1 MHLDPHTTLSW
12 AYQLHYYLCFRTR
25 SRNALMSPKLI
36 DTLNEICD
44 RHNYNVL
51 RLKTY
56 PDHLRC
62 LLCLQPTQKISK
74 VISTLKANSSPEPDF
89 WQRGYLARSVG
100 NVRIATVKEYIE
112 QQSTHHGYNSRLL
125 PPVFS
130 YRADQPLT
138 LTAQHASFELNH
150 HLAFATRYRVGV
162 FDSRLGEM
170 LSRYW
175 LTVASKRGFAI
186 DRISVVPD
194 HIHLLVR
201 TIPRMSIEECALSLL
216 NNGQY
221 FVSKHEP
228 KAIVRAGIDG
238 LWQPSAYAGT
248 TGKVTTA
255 LLKEFLS

>member
-56 PDHLRC
+56 L
-62 LLCLQPTQKISK
+62 
-74 VISTLKANSSPEPDF
+74 
-89 WQRGYLARSVG
+89 
-100 NVRIATVKEYIE
+100 
-112 QQSTHHGYNSRLL
+112 
-125 PPVFS
+125 
-130 YRADQPLT
+130 
-138 LTAQHASFELNH
+138 
-150 HLAFATRYRVGV
+150 
-162 FDSRLGEM
+162 
-170 LSRYW
+170 
-175 LTVASKRGFAI
+175 
-186 DRISVVPD
+186 
-194 HIHLLVR
+194 R